1 MDGMLGRVMTVCM
14 ICCMALAA
22 ASSAFAEAADA
33 ATSAMSKQEEQRAR
47 SYFTNLELINQD
59 GETVRFFDDVLKDK
73 VVVINFIFTNC
84 EGACPLITQKLTLV
98 RDRME
103 GQIDEPLRFVSL
115 SLDPARDTP
124 AAMKE
129 FARTHHADHDGWVF
143 LTGKPENLE
152 SIIKRLGQ
160 FTDDIEAH
168 STMMLAGNV
177 SAAHWM
183 KILPHEQPPA
193 IAEKLRLLILDNET
207 S

>member
-1 MDGMLGRVMTVCM
+1 MVATIRTMMTTGM
-14 ICCMALAA
+14 ICWLALAA
-22 ASSAFAEAADA
+22 APASLAQSADSATA
-33 ATSAMSKQEEQRAR
+33 ATAEQEEERAR
-47 SYFTNLELINQD
+47 NYFTNLELINQD
-59 GETVRFFDDVLKDK
+59 GETVRFFDDVLKDR

-84 EGACPLITQKLTLV
+84 EGACPLITHKLTLV

-103 GQIDEPLRFVSL
+103 GQIGNPLRFVSL

-124 AAMKE
+124 AALKE
-129 FARTHHADHDGWVF
+129 FAKTHHADHDGWVF

-152 SIIKRLGQ
+152 YIIKRLGQ
-160 FTDDIEAH
+160 FTDDVEAH

-193 IAEKLRLLILDNET
+193 IAEKLQMLIGNNE
-207 S
+207 SS

>member
-1 MDGMLGRVMTVCM
+1 MDATIRTMMTACM
-14 ICCMALAA
+14 ICWLALAA
-22 ASSAFAEAADA
+22 APSAFAESADS
-33 ATSAMSKQEEQRAR
+33 ATAPTAEQEEERAR

-59 GETVRFFDDVLKDK
+59 GETVRFFDDVLKNR
-73 VVVINFIFTNC
+73 VVVISFIFTNC

-103 GQIDEPLRFVSL
+103 GQIGDPLRFVSL

-124 AAMKE
+124 AALKE
-129 FARTHHADHDGWVF
+129 FAKTHHADHDGWVF

-152 SIIKRLGQ
+152 YIIKRLGQ
-160 FTDDIEAH
+160 FTDDVEAH

-193 IAEKLRLLILDNET
+193 IAEKLQLLIGDNE
-207 S
+207 SS

>member
-1 MDGMLGRVMTVCM
+1 MLGRIMTACM
-14 ICCMALAA
+14 ICCMALAVVP
-22 ASSAFAEAADA
+22 SAVAESADSATA
-33 ATSAMSKQEEQRAR
+33 ATSEQEEERAR

-103 GQIDEPLRFVSL
+103 GQIDNPLRFVSL

-124 AAMKE
+124 AALKE

-152 SIIKRLGQ
+152 HIIKRLGQ
-160 FTDDIEAH
+160 YTDDVEAH

>member
-1 MDGMLGRVMTVCM
+1 MNVTIKTVITACV
-14 ICCMALAA
+14 ICWAGLSLAQ
-22 ASSAFAEAADA
+22 SAPSAVEHTAE
-33 ATSAMSKQEEQRAR
+33 QEINRAR
-47 SYFTNLELINQD
+47 EYFTNLELINQD

-103 GQIDEPLRFVSL
+103 GQIGDPLRFISL

-129 FARTHHADHDGWVF
+129 FAKSHHADHDGWVF

-152 SIIKRLGQ
+152 RIIKKLGQ
-160 FTDDIEAH
+160 YTEDVEAH

-193 IAEKLRLLILDNET
+193 IAEKLRLLILDNEA